1 MRSRRLK
8 SDARLLR
15 RSIQATARTNYVPWY
30 SVALSQAPLQELRIA
45 RLPTHAA
52 VVNELKVI
60 LLCYTP
66 LLPRLRKMR
75 VAPMVQTRPL
85 PLALSAPLTLSISN
99 RLLTVLVL

>member
-1 MRSRRLK
+1 MCKKNTATSGDRRGMRSRRLNEV
-8 SDARLLR
+8 R
-15 RSIQATARTNYVPWY
+15 RAV
-30 SVALSQAPLQELRIA
+30 VASLSQAPLQELRIA